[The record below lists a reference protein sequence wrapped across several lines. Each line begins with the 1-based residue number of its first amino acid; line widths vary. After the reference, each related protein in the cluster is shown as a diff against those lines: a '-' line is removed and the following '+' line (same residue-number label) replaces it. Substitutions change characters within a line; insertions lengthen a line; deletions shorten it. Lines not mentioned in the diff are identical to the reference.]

1 MMPVQYASTEGVAT
15 ITMDDGKV
23 NALAPSALAAVDDA
37 LDRAEREGA
46 GAIVLAGRPGRFSGG
61 FDLGVL
67 RAGGSEAE
75 DMVREGFAL
84 AARLFSFPRPV
95 VVACTGHAVAMAS
108 FLLCA
113 ADYRIG
119 AAGDF
124 KIQANEV
131 AIGITVP
138 YAALAL
144 MRYRLT
150 PAAFD
155 RAVGLSAI
163 FTPTEAVGAGWLD
176 EVVEVDAV
184 VPAAQSVAAS
194 WSGLDARAHAAS
206 KQRARAAAI
215 AEVRHGIEQS
225 IVDVAPGSVPDTSS

>member
-1 MMPVQYASTEGVAT
+1 MIPVRYANADGVAT
-15 ITMDDGKV
+15 VTMDDGKA
-23 NALAPSALAAVDDA
+23 NALSPSMLAAVNEA

-46 GAIVLAGRPGRFSGG
+46 GAVVLAGRPGRFSAG
-61 FDLGVL
+61 FDLSVL
-67 RAGGSEAE
+67 RGGGSDAE
-75 DMVREGFAL
+75 DMVRAGFAL
-84 AARLFSFPRPV
+84 AARLFGFPRPV
-95 VVACTGHAVAMAS
+95 VVACTGHAVAMGS

-113 ADYRIG
+113 ADHRIG

-131 AIGITVP
+131 AIGITMP

-163 FTPTEAVGAGWLD
+163 FTPTAAITAGWLD
-176 EVVEVDAV
+176 EIVDVEAV
-184 VPAAQSVAAS
+184 VGCAQSVAAS
-194 WSGLDARAHAAS
+194 VVGLDARAHAAS
-206 KQRARAAAI
+206 KQRARAAAL
-215 AEVRHGIEQS
+215 AEVREGIEESLQAA
-225 IVDVAPGSVPDTSS
+225 APG